1 MKPTCKAVLDR
12 LRAADGAWISGNR
25 LFEVGGTRY
34 GARVFELRHLY
45 GHAIERRSA
54 RNGSAVDE
62 YRLVTEPEQLRI
74 AL

>member
-1 MKPTCKAVLDR
+1 MKPTCKAVLAR

-34 GARVFELRHLY
+34 GARVFELRHLH
-45 GHAIERRSA
+45 GHVIERRSA

-62 YRLVTEPEQLRI
+62 YRLVEQPEQLRI